1 MPVAVEISGGNR
13 KLMELFLAGLAVWD
27 SKLARLI
34 VNNRRQVQTVL
45 NAF

>member
-1 MPVAVEISGGNR
+1 MPVAVEISGG
-13 KLMELFLAGLAVWD
+13 LAGLAVWD